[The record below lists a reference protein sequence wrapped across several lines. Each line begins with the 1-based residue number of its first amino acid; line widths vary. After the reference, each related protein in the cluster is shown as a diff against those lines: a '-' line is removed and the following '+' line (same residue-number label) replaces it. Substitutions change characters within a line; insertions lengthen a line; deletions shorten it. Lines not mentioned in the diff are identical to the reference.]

1 MGFSEEL
8 QALLEKYGAFGGQEV
23 MKENSDEQ
31 TTNAESQ
38 TNTDTEKQETDE
50 KSNAEISDTQKTE
63 STSYTEGQ
71 LKDTIVNAI
80 KDALHYKEM
89 APEKNPVEEFLYRPD
104 GPLARRKA
112 RNLGG
117 KEMNNA
123 H

>member
-8 QALLEKYGAFGGQEV
+8 QALLEKYGAFGAQEATNE
-23 MKENSDEQ
+23 KLEDQ
-31 TTNAESQ
+31 TTNTEM
-38 TNTDTEKQETDE
+38 TLNTDTEKQEMDT
-50 KSNAEISDTQKTE
+50 KSSVENLDTQKTE

-71 LKDTIVNAI
+71 LKETIVNAI

-112 RNLGG
+112 RNSGG
-117 KEMNNA
+117 KDKNNA

>member
-8 QALLEKYGAFGGQEV
+8 QALLEKYGAFGEQGV
-23 MKENSDEQ
+23 MNEQ

-38 TNTDTEKQETDE
+38 TNADTEKQETDG

-89 APEKNPVEEFLYRPD
+89 APEKNPVEEFIYRPD

-112 RNLGG
+112 RNSGG
-117 KEMNNA
+117 KDLKNA

>member
-8 QALLEKYGAFGGQEV
+8 QALLEKYGAFGGQDATNE
-23 MKENSDEQ
+23 KSDEP
-31 TTNAESQ
+31 TTNTE
-38 TNTDTEKQETDE
+38 TEITTDTEKPETDTKLSVE
-50 KSNAEISDTQKTE
+50 TSDTQKTE

-112 RNLGG
+112 RNSGG
-117 KEMNNA
+117 KDMNNA